1 MGRFVRGS
9 VVVVNYFFTDLSG
22 SKRRPAVVVADLEG
36 DDLIICPIVSSRSD
50 RYSVRVTTQ
59 DISGG
64 QLRKDSFIRP
74 NIVNTVDSSR
84 ILYAMGELSREKMA
98 ELSDKLKNI
107 LGI

>member
-1 MGRFVRGS
+1 MGGFVKGS

-50 RYSVRVTTQ
+50 RYSVRVTSR
-59 DISGG
+59 DISGR

-84 ILYAMGELSREKMA
+84 ILYSMGELSFEKMA

>member
-1 MGRFVRGS
+1 MGRFVKGS

-22 SKRRPAVVVADLEG
+22 SKKRPAVVVADLEG

-50 RYSVRVTTQ
+50 RCSVRVTSQ
-59 DISGG
+59 DIAGG

-84 ILYAMGELSREKMA
+84 ILYSLGILSSEKMW
-98 ELSDKLKNI
+98 EIDQKLREI

>member
-1 MGRFVRGS
+1 MGRFVNGS

-22 SKRRPAVVVADLEG
+22 SKKRPAVVVADLEG

-50 RYSVRVTTQ
+50 RYSVKVTSQ

-64 QLRKDSFIRP
+64 QLRKESYIRP
-74 NIVNTVDSSR
+74 NILNTIDSSR
-84 ILYAMGELSREKMA
+84 ILYAMGELSLVKRA
-98 ELSDKLKNI
+98 ELGDKLKEI

>member
-1 MGRFVRGS
+1 MGGFVKGS

-22 SKRRPAVVVADLEG
+22 SKRRPGVVVADLEG

-50 RYSVRVTTQ
+50 SYSVRVTSQ

-74 NIVNTVDSSR
+74 NILNTVDSSR
-84 ILYAMGELSREKMA
+84 ILYSLGTLSSEKMW
-98 ELSDKLKNI
+98 EVDQKLRQI

>member
-50 RYSVRVTTQ
+50 RYSVRVTSQ

-84 ILYAMGELSREKMA
+84 ILYGMGELSLEKMA

>member
-1 MGRFVRGS
+1 MGGFVKGS

-59 DISGG
+59 DIAGG

-84 ILYAMGELSREKMA
+84 ILYSLGTLSSEKMW
-98 ELSDKLKNI
+98 EIDQKLREFI
-107 LGI
+107 GI

>member
-22 SKRRPAVVVADLEG
+22 SKRRPAIVAADLEG

-50 RYSVRVTTQ
+50 RYSVKVTSQ

-74 NIVNTVDSSR
+74 NILNTVDSSR
-84 ILYAMGELSREKMA
+84 ILYAMGVLSQEKMA
-98 ELSDKLKNI
+98 ELSDRLKMI